1 MLRADPYEE
10 RFPAAMSIPAMITT
24 LPAKLPSPTA
34 KSATLK
40 RTATTPR
47 TENPWMDRLREA
59 DSLGLDALLVHAA
72 ELKAMQFAKAQEQWT
87 EYQLWTGHEGEFLG
101 VISPAGEYRRVTR
114 CYNWPCWACSGSP
127 FWSVI
132 SATNSALMRY
142 ARTTPEREAEIL
154 KALVNPKHAYIAK
167 ALIKRHNRQSAALL
181 AEIGAQA

>member
-1 MLRADPYEE
+1 
-10 RFPAAMSIPAMITT
+10 MITA
-24 LPAKLPSPTA
+24 LPPELPLTRA

-40 RTATTPR
+40 RTAATPRKGEATTEVSTSAKLR
-47 TENPWMDRLREA
+47 TENPWMDRLRVA
-59 DSLGLDALLVHAA
+59 DAVGLDALLIHAA
-72 ELKAMQFAKAQEQWT
+72 ELKAMQLAKAQEQWA
-87 EYQLWTGHEGEFLG
+87 EYKLWTGHEGEFLG
-101 VISPAGEYRRVTR
+101 VISPAGQYRRVTR

-167 ALIKRHNRQSAALL
+167 ALIKRHNRQSAALV
-181 AEIGAQA
+181 AAIGAQA